1 MTANI
6 DPVPES
12 TAAEDKLDFKIILP
26 ILVIVLVDLLGLTI
40 IIPLLPFYATSFGA
54 SPFVIGLL
62 SAAYPIFQ
70 FIGAPILGRL
80 SDRYGRK
87 PVLVISQIGT
97 FIGFLMMGFANSLL
111 MLFLS
116 RIVDGISGANIA
128 TAQAAIADSTT
139 EKNRT
144 QGLGLIGAAF
154 GIGFILGPIIAGVA
168 LLLTDNNYRVPAFI
182 AALFSLASILLT
194 AFWFKETLPEE
205 QRGVG
210 DEKPSFSFGS
220 LLRAMRHPTVG
231 FLLVLMFL
239 QQIAFG
245 GFEQLLA
252 LFTLSRLGLNAVGNT
267 LVFVFVGLILIVVQ
281 GGLIGRWSRKFGD
294 RKLVLSALILLSI
307 GLIAVGLTPTQTVPW
322 YSQAAMEAELSNTT
336 DGATFEGVSA
346 ESDTLD
352 LPDDSDAGW
361 LGLMWFLVAM
371 VPIAVGGAVLRPGI
385 NSLITKRVTLLE
397 MGGILGI
404 SAAFSSAANAM
415 APVLGGA
422 IFNFVGP
429 TAPFIVWGVLI
440 GVLYFVSVRR
450 IKPAESDSAETG
462 LARGGGH

>member
-1 MTANI
+1 MATNT
-6 DPVPES
+6 DPVPEL
-12 TAAEDKLDFKIILP
+12 TADEDKLNFKVILP

-97 FIGFLMMGFANSLL
+97 FIGFLVMGFANSLF

-116 RIVDGISGANIA
+116 RIIDGISGANIA

-154 GIGFILGPIIAGVA
+154 GIGFIIGPIIAGVS
-168 LLLTDNNYRVPAFI
+168 LLLSGNNYRVPAFI

-194 AFWFKETLPEE
+194 AFWFKETLPDEE
-205 QRGVG
+205 RGEGDQR
-210 DEKPSFSFGS
+210 PSFSLGS

-231 FLLVLMFL
+231 FLLILMFL

-245 GFEQLLA
+245 GFEQILA

-267 LVFVFVGLILIVVQ
+267 LIFVFVGLILIVVQ
-281 GGLIGRWSRKFGD
+281 GGLIGRWSRQFGD
-294 RKLVLSALILLSI
+294 RKLVLTALVLLSI

-322 YSQAAMEAELSNTT
+322 YSQAAMETELSGTT
-336 DGATFEGVSA
+336 DDPSVDVISA

-361 LGLMWFLVAM
+361 LGLIWFLAAM

-385 NSLITKRVTLLE
+385 NSLITKRVSLLE

-404 SAAFSSAANAM
+404 SAAFSSAANAL
-415 APVLGGA
+415 APVIGGA
-422 IFNFVGP
+422 VFDYIGP
-429 TAPFIVWGVLI
+429 TAPFIAWGILI

-450 IKPAESDSAETG
+450 IKPSATDSAESPP
-462 LARGGGH
+462 ASAVH